1 MKTKNTSRGL
11 LLLVCSSLFILSC
24 NKGTNSGYGSNNN
37 NPPAPASSG
46 NNITISNMQ
55 FGTNSLTVKAGT
67 TVTWTNGDNVA
78 HTVTADDG
86 SFGSADL
93 NNGNTYSHL
102 FSSTGSFPYH
112 CIHHSGM
119 KATVVVN

>member
-1 MKTKNTSRGL
+1 MKTKNTRAGL
-11 LLLVCSSLFILSC
+11 LLLVCSSLLILSC
-24 NKGTNSGYGSNNN
+24 NKGSNNGYGSNSA
-37 NPPAPASSG
+37 PAPASSG
-46 NNITISNMQ
+46 NTISIYNMQ
-55 FGTNSLTVKAGT
+55 FGTGTLTVKAGT

-93 NNGNTYSHL
+93 NYGNTYTHT
-102 FSSTGSFPYH
+102 FNSTGSFPYH

-119 KATVVVN
+119 KGTVVVN